1 MPGAIAIQRVFDH
14 NAWAEQIASG
24 VAFAPLLRRAPP
36 PGVPA
41 RPFIHQFA
49 RSDRQSVNPGTGELA
64 RAGDFA
70 DRLVYYRHDLNFG
83 LAGVPADPHSYITAQ
98 QQAADYARVAI
109 GAQHQIATFFESDG
123 AIVMHPSPV
132 HLWEV
137 PIPPPLPDDT
147 FYLPR

>member
-1 MPGAIAIQRVFDH
+1 MLQA
-14 NAWAEQIASG
+14 
-24 VAFAPLLRRAPP
+24 
-36 PGVPA
+36 
-41 RPFIHQFA
+41 A
-49 RSDRQSVNPGTGELA
+49 RSDQISVNPGTADLIRSGV
-64 RAGDFA
+64 FA
-70 DRLVYYRHDLNFG
+70 DRLLFYRHDLNFG
-83 LAGVPADPHSYITAQ
+83 NPGVFANPHPFLGQVSAVPALSD
-98 QQAADYARVAI
+98 VAF

>member
-1 MPGAIAIQRVFDH
+1 MPALSD
-14 NAWAEQIASG
+14 
-24 VAFAPLLRRAPP
+24 VAF
-36 PGVPA
+36 
-41 RPFIHQFA
+41 
-49 RSDRQSVNPGTGELA
+49 
-64 RAGDFA
+64 
-70 DRLVYYRHDLNFG
+70 
-83 LAGVPADPHSYITAQ
+83 
-98 QQAADYARVAI
+98 